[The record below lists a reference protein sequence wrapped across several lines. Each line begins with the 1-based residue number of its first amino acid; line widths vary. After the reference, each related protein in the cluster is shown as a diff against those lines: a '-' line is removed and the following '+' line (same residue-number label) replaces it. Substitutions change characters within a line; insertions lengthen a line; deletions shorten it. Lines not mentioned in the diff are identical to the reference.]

1 MVHLG
6 GILYWRVG
14 KTSDEL
20 GSVANTLDGAEGLT
34 ISMNMKVI
42 SI

>member
-20 GSVANTLDGAEGLT
+20 VDVADALDWAERLAVST
-34 ISMNMKVI
+34 NMKVI